1 MARLYRFDVKTGR
14 QSERVAFLFVFF
26 SIFASPIN
34 CRNMEIL
41 DLYDKD
47 LKPTGQTIERGQRV
61 PPGLMIP
68 IVAVYVYNDQGQYL
82 IQKVAPRK
90 GNYYSTT
97 AGHVQSGEHDFAQAM
112 LRELKEEIG
121 LSATKSELKLVKI
134 RRYEYKFT
142 LLYMLKSNVPAE
154 MLRLQEEEVASVM
167 WMSHED
173 IELLCKM
180 GLFNRYHYQFL
191 LDCEERLQNKR

>member
-1 MARLYRFDVKTGR
+1 M
-14 QSERVAFLFVFF
+14 
-26 SIFASPIN
+26 
-34 CRNMEIL
+34 
-41 DLYDKD
+41 YDQD
-47 LKPTGQTIERGQRV
+47 LKPTGQTIERGPRV

-90 GNYYSTT
+90 GKYYSTT

>member
-1 MARLYRFDVKTGR
+1 MLSKGKAIHFGLPFFLHFSVSLQRLFESCV
-14 QSERVAFLFVFF
+14 
-26 SIFASPIN
+26 
-34 CRNMEIL
+34 MELL

-68 IVAVYVYNDQGQYL
+68 IVAVYVYNDKGQYL
-82 IQKVAPRK
+82 IQKVAARK

-97 AGHVQSGEHDFAQAM
+97 AGHVQSGEKDFALSM
-112 LRELKEEIG
+112 LRELREEIG
-121 LSATKSELKLVKI
+121 LSTTKSELKLVKI
-134 RRYEYKFT
+134 RRYDYKFT

-154 MLRLQEEEVASVM
+154 MLRLQEEEVDSVS

-173 IELLCKM
+173 IELLCRM
-180 GLFNRYHYQFL
+180 GLFNRIHYQLL
-191 LDCEERLQNKR
+191 LDCEERLQNRH

>member
-1 MARLYRFDVKTGR
+1 
-14 QSERVAFLFVFF
+14 
-26 SIFASPIN
+26 
-34 CRNMEIL
+34 MELL
-41 DLYDKD
+41 DLYDND
-47 LKPTGQTIERGQRV
+47 LKPTGQTVERGKMIPQ
-61 PPGLMIP
+61 GLMIP
-68 IVAVYVYNDQGQYL
+68 IVAVFIHNNQGQYL

-112 LRELKEEIG
+112 LREMKEEIG
-121 LSATKSELKLVKI
+121 LSATKSELKLVRI
-134 RRYEYKFT
+134 RRYDYKFT
-142 LLYMLKSNVPAE
+142 FLYMLKSNVPVE
-154 MLRLQEEEVASVM
+154 MLRLQKDEVDSVT

-180 GLFNRYHYQFL
+180 GLFNRIHYQLL

>member
-1 MARLYRFDVKTGR
+1 MIVVETFPETSLQTNMV
-14 QSERVAFLFVFF
+14 
-26 SIFASPIN
+26 
-34 CRNMEIL
+34 MEIL

-61 PPGLMIP
+61 PHGMMIP
-68 IVAVYVYNDQGQYL
+68 IVAVYVYNNQGQYL
-82 IQKVAPRK
+82 IQKVASRK

-97 AGHVQSGEHDFAQAM
+97 AGHVQSGERDFAQAM

-154 MLRLQEEEVASVM
+154 MLHIQKDEVESVM
-167 WMSHED
+167 WMSHQD
-173 IELLCKM
+173 IGLLCKM
-180 GLFNRYHYQFL
+180 GLFNPYHYQFL
-191 LDCEERLQNKR
+191 LDCEERLQNNR

>member
-1 MARLYRFDVKTGR
+1 
-14 QSERVAFLFVFF
+14 
-26 SIFASPIN
+26 
-34 CRNMEIL
+34 MELL

-61 PPGLMIP
+61 PHGLMIP

-82 IQKVAPRK
+82 IQKVAPQK

-97 AGHVQSGEHDFAQAM
+97 AGHVQSGERDFALSM
-112 LRELKEEIG
+112 LRELREEIG
-121 LSATKSELKLVKI
+121 LSTTKSELKLVKI
-134 RRYEYKFT
+134 RRYDYKFT
-142 LLYMLKSNVPAE
+142 LLYMLKSNVPSE
-154 MLRLQEEEVASVM
+154 MLRLQKEEVDSVM

-180 GLFNRYHYQFL
+180 GLFNRIHYQLL
-191 LDCEERLQNKR
+191 LDCEERLQTKH